1 MKKKTHLIFRASEGA
16 VWWVL
21 AAPALHRPPSWAL
34 PGIVVV
40 VVVVAVFPAVVFVV
54 LVGVSPV
61 VTMTW
66 PLAPVIPPASSGS
79 QWQGR
84 VLGHRRSFAR
94 LAARRCCL
102 LA

>member
-1 MKKKTHLIFRASEGA
+1 

-21 AAPALHRPPSWAL
+21 AVLVLHRPPSWAL
-34 PGIVVV
+34 PGVVVV

-61 VTMTW
+61 VAMTW
-66 PLAPVIPPASSGS
+66 PLAPAIPPASSGS

-94 LAARRCCL
+94 LAARCHHL

>member
-1 MKKKTHLIFRASEGA
+1 

-21 AAPALHRPPSWAL
+21 VAPGLHRPPSWAP
-34 PGIVVV
+34 PGIVV
-40 VVVVAVFPAVVFVV
+40 VVVVAVFPAV

-61 VTMTW
+61 VAMTW
-66 PLAPVIPPASSGS
+66 LLAPAIPPASSGS

-94 LAARRCCL
+94 LAARHRRL